1 MDGVTKWNARE
12 GVWQMHAKKLKCW
25 KCNWEGALAMKYECP
40 VCGNSLE
47 VVYDYEEVNKENL
60 EKALSG
66 CSGLWSFTEL
76 LPVRNPEH
84 IISLN
89 EGATPLYRSS
99 EEFECQVYWKD
110 ETRNPTLSFKDRPNS
125 VGISVAKEFGFQN
138 VSIASTGNGGASL
151 SAYAAKGKM
160 QCHICIPEYTPQGKV
175 VQAEYHG
182 AELVVCKG
190 DYSDSYQY
198 NKQQSEK
205 NKWANMTSTYLNP
218 YTMEGDKT
226 IAYELFI
233 QLGRKVPEWVVV
245 PLGAGAMLTG
255 IYKGFVELKKLGFC
269 SELPKMIGVQAEGCA
284 PIVDAWLNKQDEVQH
299 WDKCRTIAG
308 AIADPLKGYEKDG
321 TRTLHCIYES
331 KGAAVKV
338 SDKEIMYWVKQ
349 LAERDGLFV
358 EPASASAAA
367 AIAQL
372 LKERVIKE
380 DETAIGIITAHGLK
394 DSEELEKYIEHA
406 REDG

>member
-1 MDGVTKWNARE
+1 
-12 GVWQMHAKKLKCW
+12 MHAKKLKCW
-25 KCNWEGALAMKYECP
+25 KCGWEGALAMQYECP
-40 VCGNSLE
+40 VCGDSLE
-47 VVYDYEEVNKENL
+47 VVYDYEEVNKEKL
-60 EKALSG
+60 EQALSG
-66 CSGLWSFTEL
+66 CSGLWSFSEL
-76 LPVRNPEH
+76 LPVRDLEH

-99 EEFECQVYWKD
+99 EKFECPVFWKD

-125 VGISVAKEFGFQN
+125 VGISVAKEFGFQD

-151 SAYAAKGKM
+151 SAYAAKGGM
-160 QCHICIPEYTPQGKV
+160 NCHICIPESTPQGKV
-175 VQAEYHG
+175 LQAEYHG
-182 AELVVCKG
+182 AKLVLCKG

-198 NKQQSEK
+198 NKLQSEK
-205 NKWANMTSTYLNP
+205 NEWANMTSTYLNP

-233 QLGRKVPEWVVV
+233 QLGRKVPKWIAV

-284 PIVDAWLNKQDEVQH
+284 PIVDAWLKKQHEVRQ
-299 WDKCRTIAG
+299 WDQCRTIAG

-338 SDKEIMYWVKQ
+338 SDEEIIYWLKKLAKQ
-349 LAERDGLFV
+349 DGLFV
-358 EPASASAAA
+358 EPASAVTAA
-367 AIAQL
+367 AIGQL
-372 LKERVIKE
+372 LKEHIIRKE
-380 DETAIGIITAHGLK
+380 DTAVGIITAHGLK
-394 DSEELEKYIEHA
+394 DSEDLEKYIEHV
-406 REDG
+406 RKDD

>member
-1 MDGVTKWNARE
+1 
-12 GVWQMHAKKLKCW
+12 
-25 KCNWEGALAMKYECP
+25 
-40 VCGNSLE
+40 
-47 VVYDYEEVNKENL
+47 
-60 EKALSG
+60 
-66 CSGLWSFTEL
+66 
-76 LPVRNPEH
+76 
-84 IISLN
+84 
-89 EGATPLYRSS
+89 
-99 EEFECQVYWKD
+99 
-110 ETRNPTLSFKDRPNS
+110 
-125 VGISVAKEFGFQN
+125 
-138 VSIASTGNGGASL
+138 
-151 SAYAAKGKM
+151 
-160 QCHICIPEYTPQGKV
+160 
-175 VQAEYHG
+175 
-182 AELVVCKG
+182 
-190 DYSDSYQY
+190 
-198 NKQQSEK
+198 
-205 NKWANMTSTYLNP
+205 
-218 YTMEGDKT
+218 
-226 IAYELFI
+226 
-233 QLGRKVPEWVVV
+233 
-245 PLGAGAMLTG
+245 MLTG

-349 LAERDGLFV
+349 LAERDGLCV
-358 EPASASAAA
+358 EPASASAVA